1 MAAMDPA
8 VRLLRLLSL
17 LPSRPWWS
25 GQELASR
32 LSVSSRTLRRDVTRL
47 RELGYPVQATGGHA
61 GGYALGAAGRLPPL
75 LLDDEEAVATTLGLQ
90 MTATSAVAGIETS
103 AVAALAKL
111 DQVLPPRLRDRV
123 RALQE
128 ATVRL
133 PGPVLPAVDPAVL
146 TVLATA
152 CWRTETLRF
161 SYTDHAGRIS
171 ARSVE
176 PHQIVQAG
184 GRWYLVARDRDRQ
197 AWRTFRI
204 DRIAGPA
211 LTGQR
216 HRFTDPPDAA
226 AMVLEATKLAVYR
239 YEARILLDLEHERA
253 VQAFRGHIIEPTP
266 DGRSILRVAAD
277 DLGSLAFYAA
287 GLSYDFEVLDP
298 PELRIE
304 LRRRALEIAARHA
317 EPSSIQGS
325 TTAAETPSSSGR
337 GVRHPG
343 PV

>member
-1 MAAMDPA
+1 MAVVDSS

-17 LPSRPWWS
+17 LPSRSWWT
-25 GQELASR
+25 GRELADR
-32 LSVSSRTLRRDVTRL
+32 LNVSARTLRRDVTRL

-61 GGYALGAAGRLPPL
+61 GGYTLGAAGRMPPL

-90 MTATSAVAGIETS
+90 MTAASAVAGIETS
-103 AVAALAKL
+103 AIAALAKL
-111 DQVLPPRLRDRV
+111 DQVLPPRLRERV

-133 PGPVLPAVDPAVL
+133 PGPVLPEVDPSVL
-146 TVLATA
+146 TALATA
-152 CWRTETLRF
+152 CWRTERLTF
-161 SYTDHAGRIS
+161 TYTDHGGRVS

-176 PHQIVQAG
+176 PHQIVQTG

-204 DRIAGPA
+204 DRISGPA
-211 LTGQR
+211 TTGER
-216 HRFTDPPDAA
+216 TRITDPPDAVA
-226 AMVLEATKLAVYR
+226 LVLESTRLAVHR
-239 YEARILLDLEHERA
+239 YEARIQLDLDHETAARR
-253 VQAFRGHIIEPTP
+253 FRGHVVEPSR

-277 DLGSLAFYAA
+277 DLASLASYAT

-304 LRRRALEIAARHA
+304 VRRRALETAARHA
-317 EPSSIQGS
+317 DPIHDRP
-325 TTAAETPSSSGR
+325 TYAASVQALE
-337 GVRHPG
+337 
-343 PV
+343 

>member
-1 MAAMDPA
+1 MAVMDHPS

-25 GQELASR
+25 GHELASR
-32 LSVSSRTLRRDVTRL
+32 LSVSPRTLRRDVTHL

-61 GGYALGAAGRLPPL
+61 GGYTLGAAGRMPPL

-90 MTATSAVAGIETS
+90 MTALSAVAGIETS

-111 DQVLPPRLRDRV
+111 DQVLPPRLRERV
-123 RALQE
+123 RALHE
-128 ATVRL
+128 ATVQL
-133 PGPVLPAVDPAVL
+133 PSPVTVLPAVDPTVL

-176 PHQIVQAG
+176 PYQIVQASS
-184 GRWYLVARDRDRQ
+184 RWYLVANDRDRG

-204 DRIAGPA
+204 DRIAAPA

-216 HRFTDPPDAA
+216 RNVTDPPDAA
-226 AMVLEATKLAVYR
+226 ALVLEATELVFAR
-239 YEARILLDLEHERA
+239 YEARILLDLEHEKA
-253 VQAFRGHIIEPTP
+253 VKAFRGRIVEPAP
-266 DGRSILRVAAD
+266 NGKAILRVAAD
-277 DLGSLAFYAA
+277 DLASLASYAT
-287 GLSYDFEVLDP
+287 GLSYAFEVLAP
-298 PELRIE
+298 PELRTE
-304 LRRRALEIAARHA
+304 VRRRAVEIATRHTGDR
-317 EPSSIQGS
+317 P
-325 TTAAETPSSSGR
+325 TDR
-337 GVRHPG
+337 GVR
-343 PV
+343 